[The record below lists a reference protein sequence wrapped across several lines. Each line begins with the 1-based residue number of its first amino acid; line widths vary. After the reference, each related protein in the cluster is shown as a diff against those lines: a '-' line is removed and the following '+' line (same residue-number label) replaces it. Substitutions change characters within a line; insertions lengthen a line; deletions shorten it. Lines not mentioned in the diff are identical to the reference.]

1 MQVTEIL
8 DFVLGLFQDPLILI
22 AVLWIIGIVIAVVVM
37 RRPKKSKDPKK
48 AADPA
53 EPKKPKKSKI
63 KAKGHLMKPIQK
75 MVGQAERDKELTAP
89 PVRSRQ
95 EIITQMFESKT
106 NEIGLE
112 ASTSSGYVPVSYTPL
127 ARFLKERNVP
137 EETVS
142 AIIAGIMEE
151 ENEESVKAIIEATAE
166 SPEVDLIGDELD
178 KAKELAVEEW
188 RNVRKTPEV

>member
-1 MQVTEIL
+1 MQETNIL
-8 DFVLGLFQDPLILI
+8 DTILGLFQDPLILI

-37 RRPKKSKDPKK
+37 RRPKGPKTPKDPT
-48 AADPA
+48 
-53 EPKKPKKSKI
+53 EPEKPKKSKI

-75 MVGQAERDKELTAP
+75 MVSAAERNKKLTVP

-106 NEIGLE
+106 NEIGLV

-137 EETVS
+137 EDTVS

-151 ENEESVKAIIEATAE
+151 ENEEAVKSIIEATAE

>member
-1 MQVTEIL
+1 MQLTEIL
-8 DFVLGLFQDPLILI
+8 DFIMGILEDPMILI
-22 AVLWIIGIVIAVVVM
+22 ALLWVIGIIIAVVIL
-37 RRPKKSKDPKK
+37 RRPKDS
-48 AADPA
+48 
-53 EPKKPKKSKI
+53 KKPKDPTDFKKPKISKI

-75 MVGQAERDKELTAP
+75 MIGEAQKGKDLTTP
-89 PVRSRQ
+89 DVRSRQ
-95 EIITQMFESKT
+95 EIITQKFEAKT

-137 EETVS
+137 EDTVS

-151 ENEESVKAIIEATAE
+151 ENEEAVKAIIEATAD
-166 SPEVDLIGDELD
+166 SPEVDLFGDELD
-178 KAKELAVEEW
+178 KAKALAVEEW